1 MSRLILP
8 GGSRVEASNCLPPTP
23 NKEAL
28 AMDGFTHIQRFPAA
42 KAMPGRA
49 LRALEDGSP
58 GIEHT
63 IPKSAIPAM
72 ARETSELRSVFPAG
86 PKGADP

>member
-8 GGSRVEASNCLPPTP
+8 RIKRVESGNCLPPTP
-23 NKEAL
+23 NDEAHAMRGL
-28 AMDGFTHIQRFPAA
+28 ADSKRFVTA

-49 LRALEDGSP
+49 QRALEDGSP

-63 IPKSAIPAM
+63 IPKSAVPAM
-72 ARETSELRSVFPAG
+72 ARETSELRSVFPAC
-86 PKGADP
+86 PKGVDP